1 MKFRD
6 VTPMDVLEML
16 ERRLEE
22 VKLLDP
28 QDRMILRDQVE
39 ELRAQLQDIYNNNF
53 DEKLREL

>member
-1 MKFRD
+1 
-6 VTPMDVLEML
+6 MDVLEML

-22 VKLLDP
+22 VQLLDP

-53 DEKLREL
+53 DEKLRELWDYC

>member
-22 VKLLDP
+22 VQLLDP

>member
-1 MKFRD
+1 MEFRD

-22 VKLLDP
+22 VQLLDP